1 MYQNI
6 KTIKNIDIKK
16 KIGVFCSFKDIEKY
30 LKNYISYFEN
40 NNYKIYHYNLNLEIG
55 QKTNLKEKIKY
66 KKYILIA
73 KLYKIDDYINIQ
85 KIINDDIIILCFFL
99 GQRTYLNINSY
110 DHIIFNNEYLR
121 KNVLLNRLY
130 NKFFNIYVENIMEFK
145 NILKNNK
152 NRFIMI
158 DNNFNQ
164 LLYLEEF
171 KNFDLKFYNSD
182 ENNKLLD
189 FIYDYYN

>member
-1 MYQNI
+1 MYHNI
-6 KTIKNIDIKK
+6 KSIKNIDIKK
-16 KIGVFCSFKDIEKY
+16 KIGIYCSFKDIEKY

-40 NNYKIYHYNLNLEIG
+40 NNYKIYHYNLNLKIG
-55 QKTNLKEKIKY
+55 EKFNLKDKIKL
-66 KKYILIA
+66 KNNVIIA

-85 KIINDDIIILCFFL
+85 KIIDKDIIILCFFL
-99 GQRTYLNINSY
+99 GQRTYLNINDY
-110 DHIIFNNEYLR
+110 DYIIFDNEYLR

-130 NKFFNIYVENIMEFK
+130 NKFFYIYAKSIVEFK

-152 NRFIMI
+152 NKYLII

-164 LLYLEEF
+164 ILYLEQF
-171 KNFDLKFYNSD
+171 KNKDLQFKNYN
-182 ENNKLLD
+182 ENNRLLD